1 MMPST
6 RSEPTPNEA
15 GDQAPN
21 KPVLDLKDNA
31 GKIGAI
37 DTLLGV
43 ESEGTAKPE
52 KVEPAETEQSIS
64 EALAE
69 GESPK
74 PGGESHKPVKTPK
87 TLQELSE
94 LTGLKVED
102 LYGIEIEAAED
113 GGESHTL
120 GSLKDHAAKQIDY
133 AGRELE
139 LQERRV
145 KLENDQ
151 VKSRRDLEIILKALP
166 PDSIKP
172 EVMAQAKKERE
183 VYLDREA
190 ARVLDVIP
198 EWSDDENKR
207 TDLAGIS
214 EHMAQYGFDETH
226 VAQVADHRML
236 RYMRD
241 NFNRKQLVDKALA
254 KVKPTKLVPKGK
266 KSQPAKS
273 KTPVSATPESKL
285 NEQLSAIDTL
295 IK

>member
-1 MMPST
+1 MQST
-6 RSEPTPNEA
+6 RSEQIPDKETLDGA
-15 GDQAPN
+15 H
-21 KPVLDLKDNA
+21 KHVLDLKDNA
-31 GKIGAI
+31 AKIGAI

-43 ESEGTAKPE
+43 ESEGMAKPE
-52 KVEPAETEQSIS
+52 KVEPTEAEQSVS

-74 PGGESHKPVKTPK
+74 PGGESQKPVKTPK
-87 TLQELSE
+87 TLKELSE

-139 LQERRV
+139 LSERRV
-145 KLENDQ
+145 KLESDQ
-151 VKSRRDLEIILKALP
+151 VKSRRDLEIILQALP

-172 EVMAQAKKERE
+172 EILAKAKKERE

-198 EWSDDENKR
+198 EWSDGESKR

-214 EHMAQYGFDETH
+214 EHMAQYGFEESH

-241 NFNRKQLVDKALA
+241 NFNRKQLVERALA

-266 KSQPAKS
+266 KSQPAVS
-273 KTPVSATPESKL
+273 KKPVSATPDSTL
-285 NEQLSAIDTL
+285 NEQLTAIDKL
-295 IK
+295 LK

>member
-1 MMPST
+1 MRST
-6 RSEPTPNEA
+6 QSEQTA
-15 GDQAPN
+15 N
-21 KPVLDLKDNA
+21 KDTEQPAAEPALDLKDNA
-31 GKIGAI
+31 AKIGAI
-37 DTLLGV
+37 DALLGV
-43 ESEGTAKPE
+43 ESEGTVKPE
-52 KVEPAETEQSIS
+52 KVEPAETEQSVS

-69 GESPK
+69 AEKPPDGSESK
-74 PGGESHKPVKTPK
+74 KTVIPPK
-87 TLQELSE
+87 TLTELAEMS
-94 LTGLKVED
+94 GVSVED
-102 LYGIEIEAAED
+102 LYAIEIPTQADGAEKLTF
-113 GGESHTL
+113 GA
-120 GSLKDHAAKQIDY
+120 LKDEAAKQIDY

-145 KLENDQ
+145 TLEHDQ
-151 VKSRRDLEIILKALP
+151 VKARQDLEIILNALP

-172 EVMAQAKKERE
+172 EILARAKEERG

-198 EWSDDENKR
+198 EWTDDEKKR

-214 EHMAQYGFDETH
+214 EHMAQYGFDESH

-254 KVKPTKLVPKGK
+254 KVKPAKLVPKSK

-273 KTPVSATPESKL
+273 KTPVTASPNSSL
-285 NEQLSAIDTL
+285 NEQLSAIDNL
-295 IK
+295 LK